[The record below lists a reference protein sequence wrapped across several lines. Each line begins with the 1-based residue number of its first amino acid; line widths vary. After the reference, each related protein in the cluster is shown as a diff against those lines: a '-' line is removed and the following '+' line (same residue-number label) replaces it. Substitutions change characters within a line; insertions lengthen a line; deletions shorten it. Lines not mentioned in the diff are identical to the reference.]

1 MAELNES
8 LSCFKKMD
16 DALFHNW
23 VLLLEERT
31 GMHLPKQRRSFLETS
46 ISLRMKEI
54 GMQDFA
60 NYYQYLQSEKDGEHE
75 WLTLVDRLTVH
86 ETRFFRHQPSLD
98 LLERILLPR
107 LFDSE
112 PDRKQLQIWS
122 AGCSTGEEAYTVCMV
137 INQFLKNMPVNNCYI
152 AVTGMDISI
161 PALVTAK
168 KASYARNKIRH
179 VPLYYR
185 EKYFNEQDNGHYKIV
200 DDLRKRV
207 CFVQFNIIDMKKTL
221 LHSMDII
228 FCQNV
233 LIYFNRIKRKK
244 IIHQLVERLKPGGF
258 LVLGAGESLN
268 TLHPELEIIDF
279 PNALAF
285 QRKEQEKVIDSAG
298 I

>member
-1 MAELNES
+1 MVELHES
-8 LSCFKKMD
+8 RSCFKKMND
-16 DALFHNW
+16 VLFHSW

-31 GMHLPKQRRSFLETS
+31 GMHIPKERRSFLETG

-54 GMQDFA
+54 GVQDFA
-60 NYYQYLQSEKDGEHE
+60 GYYQYLQSEKDGEHE

-98 LLERILLPR
+98 LLEKILLPR
-107 LFDSE
+107 LFNSE
-112 PDRKQLQIWS
+112 PDRKQLQVWS

-137 INQFLKNMPVNNCYI
+137 MNQFLKTLSVNNCYI
-152 AVTGMDISI
+152 AVTAMDISI

-168 KASYARNKIRH
+168 EACYARNKILH
-179 VPLYYR
+179 VPQHYR

-200 DDLRKRV
+200 DDIRKRV
-207 CFVQFNIIDMKKTL
+207 CFVPFNIIDMKKTL

-233 LIYFNRIKRKK
+233 LIYFSRIKRKK

-268 TLHPELEIIDF
+268 TLHPELEIIDY

-285 QRKEQEKVIDSAG
+285 QRKEQEKIIDSAG

>member
-8 LSCFKKMD
+8 LSSFKKMN

-31 GMHLPKQRRSFLETS
+31 GMHLPKERRSFLETS

-54 GMQDFA
+54 GIQDFA

-98 LLERILLPR
+98 LLEKILLPR

-112 PDRKQLQIWS
+112 PDRKQLQVWS

-137 INQFLKNMPVNNCYI
+137 INQFLKNIPVNNCYI

-179 VPLYYR
+179 VPLHYR

-207 CFVQFNIIDMKKTL
+207 CFVPFNIIDMKKTL

-233 LIYFNRIKRKK
+233 LIYFNRIKRKN